1 MIVEDDPGC
10 KIETILRGQGDNSLL
25 QVGFVSGWGE
35 RVGAVKDCTGYEIVG
50 IIGVDMG
57 GAVGIW
63 G

>member
-10 KIETILRGQGDNSLL
+10 KVETILRGQGDNSLL
-25 QVGFVSGWGE
+25 QVRFVGRRGE
-35 RVGAVKDCTGYEIVG
+35 QVGAVKDCTGNEVVG
-50 IIGVDMG
+50 IVGVDMG